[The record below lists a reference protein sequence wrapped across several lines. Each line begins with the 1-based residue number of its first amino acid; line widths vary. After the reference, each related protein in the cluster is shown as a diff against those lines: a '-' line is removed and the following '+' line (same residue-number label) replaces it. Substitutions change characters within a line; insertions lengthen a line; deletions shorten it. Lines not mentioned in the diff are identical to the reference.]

1 MLIYTLRIAKRAHNN
16 KKLSLTACKFYYT
29 IYNSCYIKVFMKR
42 LLKFSLFSLIFFVT
56 GTTTAQESQ
65 HALNATQSIVT
76 ARVFIHG
83 TVLAGCFFIDI
94 PASWRDQYRENSLI
108 ERAMASARKHPF
120 LHHSE
125 IVLDLGITD
134 ITKEIMVP
142 LSHPLIDEKAAIS
155 IIRTFERTDRCVS
168 NRHGAYHYYTFGW
181 SGALS
186 ERKRN
191 KESGYLYESLLE
203 IKNNLQQE
211 YPNAHIRFEL
221 YAHSHGGQL
230 IAHLPIVHKQFPHHD
245 LHIDLAVLCAT
256 PLYKEKMQPM
266 ISSSMFGTIVNLYS
280 CGDKVQNLD
289 IISTPQH
296 YCVRSLQELAIP
308 LPTHD
313 KNGPRV
319 LDVCLSVH
327 HNPYVFSHESFFCC
341 TTYPLPSHYRKRSH
355 IRKALNLFS
364 PLPVLVLYPACIT
377 SIESLNLAPGFH
389 SIIMNLEHKHTNHLA
404 LSTHHK
410 KASKEVA
417 TLRDIRHYKIQ
428 PLSCDFLKEYGYRAR
443 TSRSNQLKYTFY
455 HIMHS

>member
-1 MLIYTLRIAKRAHNN
+1 
-16 KKLSLTACKFYYT
+16 
-29 IYNSCYIKVFMKR
+29 MKR
-42 LLKFSLFSLIFFVT
+42 LLKTTLFFLSIFLCKIPAHQQITSISASNASLDKAEDL
-56 GTTTAQESQ
+56 
-65 HALNATQSIVT
+65 VT

-83 TVLAGCFFIDI
+83 TVLIGCFFVDI
-94 PASWRDQYRENSLI
+94 PGSWRDQYSENSLI

-125 IVLDLGITD
+125 IVLDLGLTD
-134 ITKEIMVP
+134 ITQEIMVP
-142 LSHPLIDEKAAIS
+142 LSHPLTDEKAAIS

-168 NRHGAYHYYTFGW
+168 ARRGAYHYYTFGW

-191 KESGYLYESLLE
+191 KESGYLYEKLLE
-203 IKNNLQQE
+203 IKSTLTQQ
-211 YPNAHIRFEL
+211 YPNARIKFEL

-230 IAHLPIVHKQFPHHD
+230 IAHLPIIRKNRGNSD
-245 LHIDLAVLCAT
+245 LYIDLAVLCAT

-266 ISSSMFGTIVNLYS
+266 VSSSMFGTIINFYS

-296 YCVRSLQELAIP
+296 YCVRTLKELEIP
-308 LPTHD
+308 LPTHN

-327 HNPYVFSHESFFCC
+327 NNPYVFSHESFFCC
-341 TTYPLPSHYRKRSH
+341 TTYRLPSHYRKRRH
-355 IRKALNLFS
+355 IRKTLNLFG
-364 PLPVLVLYPACIT
+364 PLPVLVLYPACIK
-377 SIESLNLAPGFH
+377 SIESLNLVSGFH
-389 SIIMNLEHKHTNHLA
+389 SVIMNLEHKRNTCIA
-404 LSTHHK
+404 LSVKHQTQF
-410 KASKEVA
+410 KESA
-417 TLRDIRHYKIQ
+417 AFDDTRYYKIQ
-428 PLSCDFLKEYGYRAR
+428 PLSFDFLKEYGYRAR

>member
-1 MLIYTLRIAKRAHNN
+1 MKRAL
-16 KKLSLTACKFYYT
+16 KISLFFLSL
-29 IYNSCYIKVFMKR
+29 
-42 LLKFSLFSLIFFVT
+42 LLSKIAIAEQIQSVPAVNVT
-56 GTTTAQESQ
+56 VDAAQ
-65 HALNATQSIVT
+65 TVVT

-83 TVLAGCFFIDI
+83 TVLIGCFFVDI
-94 PASWRDQYRENSLI
+94 PASWRDQYQEGSLI

-125 IVLDLGITD
+125 VVLDLGMTD
-134 ITKEIMVP
+134 ITQEIMVP
-142 LSHPLIDEKAAIS
+142 LSHQLLDQKAAIS

-168 NRHGAYHYYTFGW
+168 NRLGAYHYYTFGW

-191 KESGYLYESLLE
+191 RESGYLYESLLE
-203 IKNNLQQE
+203 IKNNLRKQ
-211 YPNAHIRFEL
+211 YPNARIKFEL

-230 IAHLPIVHKQFPHHD
+230 IAYLPTIQKQFPHNE

-266 ISSSMFGTIVNLYS
+266 ISSPMFGTIVNLYS

-296 YCVRSLQELAIP
+296 YCVRTLQELAIP
-308 LPTHD
+308 LPAHD
-313 KNGPRV
+313 KKGPKV

-327 HNPYVFSHESFFCC
+327 NNPYVFSHESFFCC
-341 TTYPLPSHYRKRSH
+341 TNYPLPSHYRKRSS
-355 IRKALNLFS
+355 IRRALNLFA
-364 PLPVLVLYPACIT
+364 PLPILVLYPACIT
-377 SIESLNLAPGFH
+377 SIESLNLTSGFH
-389 SIIMNLEHKHTNHLA
+389 SIIMNIEHQHANHIA

-410 KASKEVA
+410 SPLHEVA
-417 TLRDIRHYKIQ
+417 TLRDIRHYKIK
-428 PLSCDFLKEYGYRAR
+428 PLSFEFLKEYNYRAR